1 MGQTHVNKL
10 FKLLLNSQR
19 VPFKISMGCQ
29 IWCLITQGSRKVE
42 RRELCESLGDRMMT
56 GHMVT
61 YIIHGA
67 LMVPLMVFVT
77 MSLLL
82 PLTCL
87 SFPPIRPEVS
97 WRQGLTGFLL
107 LCLCPWIPGRLPSAS
122 SLAHSKCVQE
132 DWSAG
137 LPFWRVCR
145 WILWR
150 LSWSP
155 GDEWCYNLRLSFRG
169 MSLFS

>member
-10 FKLLLNSQR
+10 FKLLLNSQQ

-42 RRELCESLGDRMMT
+42 RAELWVFGRWDDDRSCSDMYYSWCLDGPPM
-56 GHMVT
+56 
-61 YIIHGA
+61 A
-67 LMVPLMVFVT
+67 LVGV
-77 MSLLL
+77 SLLL

-87 SFPPIRPEVS
+87 SFPPIRPKVS
-97 WRQGLTGFLL
+97 WRQGLTTFLF

-137 LPFWRVCR
+137 LPCWRVCKL
-145 WILWR
+145 ILWR

-155 GDEWCYNLRLSFRG
+155 GGRLSWSPG
-169 MSLFS
+169 DE